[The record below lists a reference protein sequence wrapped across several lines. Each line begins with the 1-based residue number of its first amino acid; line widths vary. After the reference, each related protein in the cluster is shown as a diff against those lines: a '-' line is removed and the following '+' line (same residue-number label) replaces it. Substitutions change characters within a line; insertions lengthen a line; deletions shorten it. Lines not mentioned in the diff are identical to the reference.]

1 MSEEKRAPG
10 APEDRRSFLT
20 KLGGAALAASGLG
33 AIACA
38 TSAAASSGT
47 MPGASA
53 GTMAGGATT
62 GAKIRPIGVQLYTV
76 RDEMQKDVAATLA
89 RVAQIG
95 YTEVE
100 FAGYYNHTPAEIR
113 AMLDQNRLT
122 APSAHIPLQQLQGD
136 LPNVIAAAKTIGH
149 QYIVCPW
156 LDPSQRGSTV
166 DAWKSFGTT
175 LTDIGRQVQA
185 AGLQFAYHNH
195 DFEFQKIGD
204 VVPFEVLLANSDP
217 SLVKME
223 MDLYWATKGGQDPL
237 AWFAKYPGR
246 FPLVHVKDAKGAA
259 MDMAPV
265 GEGTIDWKRIFGQR
279 AQAGIQHYFVEH
291 DSAAQYPGGAFASIA
306 ASYSYLSNLTV

>member
-1 MSEEKRAPG
+1 MSDEKSAFG
-10 APEDRRSFLT
+10 APQDRRSFLT
-20 KLGGAALAASGLG
+20 KLGGAAIAASGLG
-33 AIACA
+33 TLACA
-38 TSAAASSGT
+38 MAPATGSAT
-47 MPGASA
+47 TPSA
-53 GTMAGGATT
+53 GTPAAGAST
-62 GAKIRPIGVQLYTV
+62 GAKIRPLGVQLYTV

-100 FAGYYNHTPAEIR
+100 FAGYFNHSPEEIR
-113 AMLDQNRLT
+113 AMLDRNGLT
-122 APSAHIPLQQLQGD
+122 APSSHIALQTLQGD
-136 LPNVIAAAKTIGH
+136 LSGVIAASKTIGH

-166 DAWKSFGTT
+166 DAWKSFGQT
-175 LTDIGRQVQA
+175 LTDIGRRVQQ

-217 SLVKME
+217 SLVKIE

-246 FPLVHVKDAKGAA
+246 FPLVHVKDARGAS

-265 GEGTIDWKRIFGQR
+265 GSGNIDWKRIFAKR
-279 AQAGIQHYFVEH
+279 ELAGIQHYFVEH
-291 DSAAQYPGGAFASIA
+291 DSAAEYPGGSFASIA
-306 ASYSYLSNLTV
+306 ASYNYLRDLTV